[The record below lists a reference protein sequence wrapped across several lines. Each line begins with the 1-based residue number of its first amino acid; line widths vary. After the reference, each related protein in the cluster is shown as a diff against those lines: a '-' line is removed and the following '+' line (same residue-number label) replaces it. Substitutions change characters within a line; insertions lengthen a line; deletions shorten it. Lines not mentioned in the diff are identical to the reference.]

1 MKKQCTVAILAMT
14 CPWMITANDDLGIFE
29 IAIEYQSEQCEWDVD
44 IFAQNPIVY
53 SVPKSN
59 GMRTNYTID
68 QSGHNVRQINL
79 AVNQT
84 NRPVILEL
92 NAYEPTIW
100 NIGWTENTKIVGV
113 YASGY
118 HRQVIAGIES
128 QVPLLINTDENQFV
142 CQGSDTL
149 SKIAKLEKIQM
160 DTPSKAFLA
169 IGEKSSV
176 QLDYLTNKNNPPGS
190 FQLPDHLLSG
200 QAGLTYAINAG
211 LIRPANQRDFQEW
224 ANAEQALWES
234 LVDHNGDKIN
244 IEPPS
249 SRFTFSSGKNA
260 FVVLKKY
267 TYPGGLY
274 GANSVTFIIPKG
286 VPIPDGNPGHSKV
299 LDMNSISCLNSA
311 C

>member
-1 MKKQCTVAILAMT
+1 MKKQCAVVVAMIF
-14 CPWMITANDDLGIFE
+14 PWVVVANDDLGIFE
-29 IAIEYQSEQCEWDVD
+29 PAIEYQSEQCEWDGQ
-44 IFAQNPIVY
+44 IFAENPIVY

-79 AVNQT
+79 AINQT
-84 NRPVILEL
+84 DRPVILEL

-118 HRQVIAGIES
+118 HRQVVAGIES
-128 QVPLLINTDENQFV
+128 QVPVLTSTYDNQYA
-142 CQGSDTL
+142 CKASDTL
-149 SKIAKLEKIQM
+149 SKIAKLEKIDM

-169 IGEKSSV
+169 IGEKSAV
-176 QLDYLTNKNNPPGS
+176 KLEYVTNVNNPPSS

-200 QAGLTYAINAG
+200 QAGLTYGINTG

-224 ANAEQALWES
+224 ENAEQALLDT
-234 LVDHNGDKIN
+234 LVDHNGNKIN
-244 IEPPS
+244 IEPRS
-249 SRFTFSSGKNA
+249 SRFTFSSGKNT

-274 GANSVTFIIPKG
+274 GAHSVTFIIPKG
-286 VPIPDGNPGHSKV
+286 VPIPDGNPGHSTI
-299 LDMNSISCLNSA
+299 LDMNSMSCLSSG